1 MRLFLACD
9 LEARVKDSI
18 QAFIDKFR
26 KWDGAVRWV
35 RAENIHITLYFFG
48 EVKENDSLPL
58 QQLITKALMAVHPF
72 PVRILGIS
80 GFPSLSRPRVLWVG
94 VENPTNELREM
105 YTMVDRH
112 LLESGIGIQS
122 DSKGYTP
129 HVTIA
134 RIKGPFNKKLV
145 ENLED
150 YQEHEFG
157 SYQINNA
164 VLYQSILK
172 RDGPQYV
179 PVKVIEL

>member
-18 QAFIDKFR
+18 QVFIEKFR

-35 RAENIHITLYFFG
+35 RPENIHITLYFFG
-48 EVKENDSLPL
+48 EVKENDSISL

-72 PVRILGIS
+72 PVTIEGIS
-80 GFPSLSRPRVLWVG
+80 GFPSLARPRVLWVG
-94 VENPTNELREM
+94 VKNPTNELREM
-105 YTMVDRH
+105 YTLVDRH
-112 LLESGIGIQS
+112 LQESGIGIQS
-122 DSKGYTP
+122 DAKGYTP
-129 HVTIA
+129 HVTVA
-134 RIKGPFNKKLV
+134 RIKGPLEKKLV
-145 ENLED
+145 EQLENCRE
-150 YQEHEFG
+150 QEFG